1 MSLDL
6 WESTKLSP
14 TEVFY
19 ELKYKLVFA
28 LKKNVYVCVN
38 IYTHSAP
45 AVITNC
51 SQDHRL
57 LWTKKANMSGAQW
70 VILNKEVYL

>member
-6 WESTKLSP
+6 WESTKQSP
-14 TEVFY
+14 AMVFY
-19 ELKYKLVFA
+19 ELKYKLVCF
-28 LKKNVYVCVN
+28 NMYVY

-45 AVITNC
+45 AAITAAKTTVYYG
-51 SQDHRL
+51 L
-57 LWTKKANMSGAQW
+57 KKANMSGAQW